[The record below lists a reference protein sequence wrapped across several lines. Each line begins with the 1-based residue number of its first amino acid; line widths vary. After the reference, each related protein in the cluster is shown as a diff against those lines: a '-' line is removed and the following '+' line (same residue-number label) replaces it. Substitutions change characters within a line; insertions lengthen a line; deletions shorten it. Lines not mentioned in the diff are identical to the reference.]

1 MSQET
6 SSTEPKLTP
15 RQLEILGL
23 IARGFSNKDIAR
35 ALTISINTVKVH
47 VAALMN
53 VLNVSNRT
61 EAVFIHEQL
70 LSGGDSR
77 LGQEA
82 QLLERVGRPIIAVL
96 PPALQE
102 GSTLTHLP
110 AAIAEDL
117 ISTLGRWRWF
127 KVLGAAATASYRDA
141 AIEDVEADLGAD
153 YCLSGRLSELG
164 SAVRLSLTLTRTSTR
179 EIVWSDRSDTTRD
192 DLMTFMDDVGR
203 RMIGQMA
210 PELVRHGG
218 HHGHARSF
226 PAWSQAAL
234 AMTLIHVPTPD
245 NSRAAEAAWE
255 QAISLDPEL
264 VAAWYAKAAGLWQ
277 RVFNQWSEDR
287 RGDLGAFR
295 EAAERCVS
303 LDITDSSAHEICGFE
318 RLVSGRLEDAISHLE
333 RAVALNPS
341 NAQAYSELG
350 QALTFSNRV
359 PEAIAA
365 LEEALQINPQGDPT
379 WSVRGSLA
387 YANFVLG
394 EAELAVAEARQ
405 FVAINPK
412 LTLPRA
418 MLAAYLAEA
427 GASEEAAAIRLR
439 IEQEEP
445 GFDPATVIQ
454 AYRQTSPGQAERLR
468 QAFCRAGFE
477 LPEDS

>member
-1 MSQET
+1 VIQE
-6 SSTEPKLTP
+6 SSRAEPKLTP

-23 IARGFSNKDIAR
+23 IAKGLSNKDIAL
-35 ALTISINTVKVH
+35 ALSISANTVKVH
-47 VAALMN
+47 VASLMTA
-53 VLNVSNRT
+53 LNVSNRT
-61 EAVFIHEQL
+61 EAVFIHQQL
-70 LSGGDSR
+70 IEGADSPIGR
-77 LGQEA
+77 EA
-82 QLLERVGRPIIAVL
+82 QLLESLGRPTIAVL
-96 PPALQE
+96 PPAIQE
-102 GSTLTHLP
+102 GSALAYLP
-110 AAIAEDL
+110 EALAEDL

-127 KVLGAAATASYRDA
+127 RVLGSAATASYRDA
-141 AIEDVEADLGAD
+141 DAEEIEAGLGAD
-153 YCLSGRLSELG
+153 YCLSGRVSELG
-164 SAVRLSLTLTRTSTR
+164 SAVRLSLTLMRTSTR
-179 EIVWSDRSDTTRD
+179 EIVWSDRSDTARE

-210 PELVRHGG
+210 PELVRYGG

-234 AMTLIHVPTPD
+234 AMSLIHVPSAD
-245 NSRAAEAAWE
+245 NSRAAEEAWE
-255 QAISLDPEL
+255 RAISLDPEL
-264 VAAWYAKAAGLWQ
+264 VAGWYAKAAGLYQ
-277 RVFNQWSEDR
+277 RVFNQWTEDPR
-287 RGDLGAFR
+287 ADLDAFR

-303 LDITDSSAHEICGFE
+303 LDITDSSAQEICGFE
-318 RLVSGRLEDAISHLE
+318 RLVSGRLDDAISHLE

-365 LEEALQINPQGDPT
+365 LEEALTINPQGDPT

-387 YANFVLG
+387 YAYFVLG
-394 EAELAVAEARQ
+394 EAEQAAAEARR
-405 FVAINPK
+405 FVAINPS

-427 GASEEAAAIRLR
+427 GAGEEATALRRR
-439 IEQEEP
+439 IEAE
-445 GFDPATVIQ
+445 DPEFKVAAVIQ

-477 LPEDS
+477 LPEAS